1 MSDIIKTADAL
12 KGGVPYS
19 LKLCLKLAELEK
31 QWHEV
36 VGAAAA
42 ERSSPVSCEFSE
54 EGLLISIH
62 VDSPSVLPA
71 LKSRKPLISRSI
83 SGYLGIKNV
92 KLEIT
97 VGKVKKPSSVKDPLP
112 DHLRRPPVVI
122 SESSL
127 QKNMKDICRDVSDE
141 ELAESLAKLKTI
153 IEKRNRR
160 KE

>member
-12 KGGVPYS
+12 KGSVPYS

-54 EGLLISIH
+54 EGLLISIR

-112 DHLRRPPVVI
+112 DYLRRPPVVI

-160 KE
+160 K

>member
-12 KGGVPYS
+12 KGSVPYS

-112 DHLRRPPVVI
+112 DYLRRPPVVI
-122 SESSL
+122 SEISL

-141 ELAESLAKLKTI
+141 DLAESLAKLKTI

-160 KE
+160 K